1 MDKVIICACSTDSF
15 GFLFVYC
22 GQYLSLCDGHFYNGI
37 VFDVWYVF
45 TTFGMFFGVFLG

>member
-1 MDKVIICACSTDSF
+1 MCMCSTDSF
-15 GFLFVYC
+15 SNLFVCY

-45 TTFGMFFGVFLG
+45 TTFGMFFGVNLG